1 VYNFSGTT
9 GLAHVEIGVRDGSNF
24 YSAVSAKNGNFWVPQ
39 GSSSINWGKAQIR
52 LRNAGG
58 ETMMTPSYPDG
69 GDCNH
74 CHDSLL
80 RILVP

>member
-1 VYNFSGTT
+1 MYNFSGTT
-9 GLAHVEIGVRDGSNF
+9 GLAHVEVGVRDGSNF
-24 YSAVSAKNGNFWVPQ
+24 YSAISGQNGNFWVPL
-39 GSSSINWGKAQIR
+39 GSSSINWTKAQIR

-58 ETMMTPSYPDG
+58 ETMMPSDSDN

-80 RILVP
+80 RIIVP